1 MRNKLLAALLILAVL
16 VMVVSGY
23 SQTNR
28 KTGIA
33 GASILKVGV
42 GAKAVA
48 IGSAVTT
55 ICGDVNQLFWNP
67 AGISLPEGK
76 TQLAFSYNKWIADLS
91 HNAFA
96 VGHSFGKWGTFA
108 LGGMI
113 TGVDGIPAIRDLQ
126 PGLQGIEYATSS
138 TFDYNSNYIALSY
151 AKQFTDKL
159 SLGATAKYYS
169 EKIDVE
175 TVSAFAA
182 DFGAIY
188 FIGYRDLAIG
198 ARIQNV
204 GSDLKYYYIPFSLPI
219 VFSFGASMSMVK
231 SEFFNFK
238 GFVDAA
244 KPIDAEQMILG
255 GIEATLL
262 KNIYFRTGYKFN
274 YQGIKDKFQPR
285 SSYQRIE
292 NVTRDHWWDRKEYA
306 RTDEGISLGAGIE
319 LPYSSYSLLIDY
331 CYTSFSLLDDV
342 NRFSLSFKF

>member
-1 MRNKLLAALLILAVL
+1 MRHKLLAALLILAVL
-16 VMVVSGY
+16 SMVVSGY
-23 SQTNR
+23 AQTNK

-55 ICGDVNQLFWNP
+55 IHGDVNQLFWNP
-67 AGISLPEGK
+67 AGISLPDGK
-76 TQLAFSYNKWIADLS
+76 TQLTFSYNKWIADIN

-108 LGGMI
+108 IGGFMS
-113 TGVDGIPAIRDLQ
+113 GVSGIEAVRDLQ
-126 PGLQGIEYATSS
+126 PGLKGVEYATSS

-159 SLGATAKYYS
+159 SLGITGKYYS

-175 TVSAFAA
+175 TVNAFAV

-188 FIGYRDLAIG
+188 LIGYRDLAIG

-204 GSDLKYYYIPFSLPI
+204 GSDLKYYYVPFSLPI
-219 VFSFGASMSMVK
+219 VFSFGASMSMLK
-231 SEFFNFK
+231 SDFFSFK
-238 GFVDAA
+238 GFVDAT
-244 KPIDAEQMILG
+244 KPIDSEQMIDG
-255 GIEATLL
+255 GVEAVLM
-262 KNIYFRTGYKFN
+262 KSVYFRTGYKFN
-274 YQGIKDKFQPR
+274 YQGILDKFGAR
-285 SSYQRIE
+285 NSFQRIE
-292 NVTRDHWWDRKEYA
+292 AVTRDHWWDQKQYA
-306 RTDEGISLGAGIE
+306 RTDEGISIGAGIE
-319 LPYSSYSLLIDY
+319 LPYDRYTLVLDY
-331 CYTSFSLLDDV
+331 AYTSFDLLTNV